1 MCSLNRVHLLKQ
13 NKLKLIG
20 GISMIPVVFSKHPRC
35 YNNNDYD
42 HDSLSTFLEQTIN
55 EQLSSYLPANKV
67 DIFSL
72 IVPWHCYE
80 AGIKNNRLVILLNA
94 TNYKASR
101 NRIDVDNAIVFGQYS
116 PVDTFL
122 PTSGEGIVLTSPEGI
137 DVAEWNP
144 ETWELN
150 ILFDI
155 FSNIDYKH
163 SDCIIFTN
171 IMKLF
176 KEIVLIPMSHEN
188 SWKYSTNKDKLT
200 DTFLSMLKDNYQQK
214 LSEDRENIRIMQRE
228 ITRLQA
234 QIKNLYDTIRI
245 KMNNISGNDQYID
258 KILSTLSND
267 LNIIVADEKVTDVII
282 DNESIIIKT
291 IPLRIYADNG
301 NTYQAG
307 EFNIRINMF
316 SSLVTFTSNKGYRS
330 YWTDND
336 PHPHISG
343 IGGVACLGNIESTVA
358 ELCSQMQLYPL
369 FIMLIDYLESANTE
383 DAAGR
388 YVVNWPLID
397 SNGNIIHNDCEITD
411 FDNIVECDECGCVFD
426 VDDSTYA
433 FNSAELVDGEWEY
446 YDEACVCPDCLDRY
460 YFYIDN
466 HDVYLRKDV
475 EWEEVG

>member
-330 YWTDND
+330 YWTYND

-343 IGGVACLGNIESTVA
+343 NDGIACLGNIESTVA

-369 FIMLIDYLESANTE
+369 FIMLIDYLETANTS
-383 DAAGR
+383 DSAGKF
-388 YVVNWPLID
+388 VINWPLID
-397 SNGNIIHNDCEITD
+397 DNGNVIHRDSQITD
-411 FDNIVECDECGCVFD
+411 FDNIVECDECGLDFD
-426 VDDSTYA
+426 DDSLYFA
-433 FNSAELVDGEWEY
+433 YNSAYLCDDGWEY
-446 YDEACVCPDCLDRY
+446 DDEVRVCPNCLDRY
-460 YFYIDN
+460 YRYIGSD
-466 HDVYLRKDV
+466 DVYLHHDA
-475 EWEEVG
+475 EWEEVD